1 MFKIGSFEN
10 EILQGMEKSLRANQ
24 SEESSKGFNKLA
36 KAADLLN
43 NAAAI
48 FDQAGMHTEA
58 SEVTDVLES
67 LAVKL
72 AGKKQ

>member
-24 SEESSKGFNKLA
+24 SEESNQGFNKLA

-48 FDQAGMHTEA
+48 FDQAGMYTEA

-72 AGKKQ
+72 AGKK